1 MKTTQTSSHNYT
13 SQMVKDQISISV
25 IMITYAHEKYI
36 KQAVESIL
44 NQKTNFLYEV
54 IISDDNSPDNTESVI
69 NKIIK
74 ENPNGSKINYTKH
87 TSNKGM
93 NENYFWSVTKCR
105 GELIAVCEGDDYWT
119 DPLKLQNQFN
129 FLKKNKDYSMVF
141 TPALRKFES
150 SNKSNK
156 IRNRYFN
163 YNPNDFQLENILKLG
178 GGFYPTCS
186 SIYRKNIYDIT
197 SPRKF
202 MTLHSTGDYPIA
214 ILAAIKGKIGYIDDV
229 TSVYRV
235 QDNSVSNKL
244 FKTCEDCIKDVK
256 TKYEKNINFLNFLF
270 KEIKIKK
277 RLERELLS
285 KENYILLSKY
295 LNCSHYSGFSN
306 LFFKLNLSINHRL
319 KIIAKIIYLLIIGN
333 KQSKIQKGS

>member
-1 MKTTQTSSHNYT
+1 MKTTQTSSHSYT
-13 SQMVKDQISISV
+13 NQMVKDQISVSV
-25 IMITYAHEKYI
+25 IMITYGHEKYI

-74 ENPNGSKINYTKH
+74 ENPNCTKINYKKH

-141 TPALRKFES
+141 TPALRKFEN
-150 SNKSNK
+150 SNKPNVVRNK
-156 IRNRYFN
+156 YFN
-163 YNPNDFQLENILKLG
+163 YNTDKFKLENILKLG

-186 SIYRKNIYDIT
+186 SLYRKNIFDVANA
-197 SPRKF
+197 RKF

-235 QDNSVSNKL
+235 QYNSVSNKL
-244 FKTCEDCIKDVK
+244 FKTCEDCITDVK
-256 TKYEKNINFLNFLF
+256 NKYEKNIKFLKFLF
-270 KEIKIKK
+270 NEIKINRK
-277 RLERELLS
+277 LERELLS
-285 KENYILLSKY
+285 KESYVLLSKY
-295 LNCSHYSGFSN
+295 LDCGNYSGTFRGLFSSKL
-306 LFFKLNLSINHRL
+306 LFKHLIRIIIKFIYVLTFRRKLI
-319 KIIAKIIYLLIIGN
+319 KIKKL
-333 KQSKIQKGS
+333 

>member
-1 MKTTQTSSHNYT
+1 MI
-13 SQMVKDQISISV
+13 KDQILVSV
-25 IMITYAHEKYI
+25 VMITYGHEKYI
-36 KQAVESIL
+36 KHAVESIL

-54 IISDDNSPDNTESVI
+54 IISDDNSPDNTESI
-69 NKIIK
+69 IKKIIK
-74 ENPNGSKINYTKH
+74 ENPNGTIINYTKH
-87 TSNKGM
+87 TSNLGM

-119 DPLKLQNQFN
+119 DPLKLQKQFN

-150 SNKSNK
+150 SNKPNK

-163 YNPNDFQLENILKLG
+163 YDSDDFQLENILKLG

-197 SPRKF
+197 NARKF

-244 FKTCEDCIKDVK
+244 FKICEDCIKDVK
-256 TKYEKNINFLNFLF
+256 IKYEKNIKFLNFLF
-270 KEIKIKK
+270 SEIKINKK
-277 RLERELLS
+277 LERELLS

-306 LFFKLNLSINHRL
+306 LFFKLDLSINHRL